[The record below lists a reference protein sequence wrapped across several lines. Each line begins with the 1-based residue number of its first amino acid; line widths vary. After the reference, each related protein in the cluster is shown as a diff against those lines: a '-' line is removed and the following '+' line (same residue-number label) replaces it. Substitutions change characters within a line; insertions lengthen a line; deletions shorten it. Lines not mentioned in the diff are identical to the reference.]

1 MALNAPPQPSVSAPA
16 YAVCFPSGQRQWRVP
31 DASPL
36 PAPAPALPARP
47 PTRTCSRA
55 LRSGS
60 DLVSPLARSL
70 SLHSE
75 SSAVPATLGGPRGTS
90 DLMASSQVSEPSRG
104 PRCAAPPHSTGP
116 LDPYSR
122 PRLACMTL
130 LCAPAASACP
140 LGPRSSRASGAL
152 GCSSLELCTVL
163 LTLQGLSR
171 KNTCR
176 HPRAPPLACADETPH
191 LLPSLFEGHP
201 PLFTYLSP

>member
-1 MALNAPPQPSVSAPA
+1 MQPETQVGIS
-16 YAVCFPSGQRQWRVP
+16 
-31 DASPL
+31 
-36 PAPAPALPARP
+36 
-47 PTRTCSRA
+47 
-55 LRSGS
+55 
-60 DLVSPLARSL
+60 SL

-75 SSAVPATLGGPRGTS
+75 SSTVPATLGGPRGTS

-104 PRCAAPPHSTGP
+104 PRCAAPPHSAGP

-122 PRLACMTL
+122 PCLACMTL

-152 GCSSLELCTVL
+152 GCSSLELCTAL

-176 HPRAPPLACADETPH
+176 HPHAPPLACAYETPPHTFSH
-191 LLPSLFEGHP
+191 LFLKVTLPSLLTSPHEGLEDRGTHP
-201 PLFTYLSP
+201 APGWREAPVHRVPIQGCVC